1 MKLLM
6 LTAQRRDEI
15 ASLRWSEIDTEAKT
29 ITLPAS
35 RTKNGREHVIPL
47 SAQAL
52 AIIQATPQ
60 RANRDLVFGSGDG
73 GYSGWSKAKAAM
85 DENWGRVW
93 PVGRCMIF
101 AELVRLGS
109 PIAGCSP
116 TSSRRC

>member
-35 RTKNGREHVIPL
+35 HTRNGREHVIPL

-52 AIIQATPQ
+52 AIIKATPQ

-85 DENWGRVW
+85 DEKLGKGVAGWTPAV
-93 PVGRCMIF
+93 IF
-101 AELVRLGS
+101 AELVQLGW
-109 PIAGCSP
+109 PIAVSP
-116 TSSRRC
+116 TSSRR